1 MKNKKIIIITSFGK
15 RIGMGHYYRGEK
27 IKKILIDRY
36 YVKHFAF
43 KNEKLNL
50 EKFNYLTQEKNK
62 NKYLL
67 IIDIKNFEK
76 KTFLNK
82 IKKFKN
88 KKIGIDPPSKVFK
101 LLNLAWYPGIV
112 KKKNLKF
119 RKNFSGKNSIL
130 PNGKLDNEIIGES
143 NSILFFT
150 GGSDLHKM
158 SDYLPN
164 QLSSID
170 KKYKKIWIKGEYS
183 KKPKIKNKKKN
194 NWQIISNK
202 KNFYSKK
209 IKAKIAF
216 CIFGTT
222 FFELAFKG
230 IPTVVHD
237 QYNTAE
243 RLKDLK
249 TLETLNLVIWA
260 KKKSEIAK
268 KINLLL
274 SDKSKYQVI
283 SNNLRKYF
291 SEKNNR
297 NTILKKIKSIF

>member
-1 MKNKKIIIITSFGK
+1 MKIKKIIIITNFGK
-15 RIGMGHYYRGEK
+15 KIGMGHFYRGEK

-36 YVKHFAF
+36 HVKHFAF
-43 KNEKLNL
+43 KDEKFNL
-50 EKFNYLTQEKNK
+50 EKLNYLTQEKNK
-62 NKYLL
+62 KKYLL

-82 IKKFKN
+82 ITKFKN
-88 KKIGIDPPSKVFK
+88 KKIGIDPPSTVIK
-101 LLNLAWYPGIV
+101 LLNMAWYPGIV
-112 KKKNLKF
+112 KKKDLRLTKT
-119 RKNFSGKNSIL
+119 FSGKNSII
-130 PNGKLDNEIIGES
+130 PNGKLDKEIVGDR

-150 GGSDLHKM
+150 GGSDLQKIG
-158 SDYLPN
+158 SYLPN
-164 QLSSID
+164 QVSSIG

-183 KKPKIKNKKKN
+183 KKPKIKDKKKY

-237 QYNTAE
+237 PYKTPE

-249 TLETLNLVIWA
+249 TLESLNLIIWA
-260 KKKSEIAK
+260 KKKSQISK

-274 SDKSKYQVI
+274 NDKNKYQVI
-283 SNNLRKYF
+283 SSNLRKYF
-291 SEKNNR
+291 SEKKNR
-297 NTILKKIKSIF
+297 NIILIKINSIF